1 MIIHHAAR
9 EWGVNLRQTCVY
21 IQRAREYM
29 MEDFKMSRDEFA
41 LEILEGYKDLRRR
54 SIEDKQ
60 HAVALGCLTR
70 MAAMTQVDKSLQQ
83 KGDSAS

>member
-9 EWGVNLRQTCVY
+9 EWGVNLRQVCVY

-54 SIEDKQ
+54 
-60 HAVALGCLTR
+60 
-70 MAAMTQVDKSLQQ
+70 
-83 KGDSAS
+83 